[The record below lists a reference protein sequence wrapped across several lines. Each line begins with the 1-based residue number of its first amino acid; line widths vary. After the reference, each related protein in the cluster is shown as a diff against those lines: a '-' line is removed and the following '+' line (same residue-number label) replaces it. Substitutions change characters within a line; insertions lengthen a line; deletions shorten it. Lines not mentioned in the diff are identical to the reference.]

1 MRKLLL
7 VLIFSLCIPVVYNC
21 INTDA
26 NLLIAEETIRQ
37 VEGDENIG
45 HYYAV
50 EKPGPIV
57 ETKHLFG
64 GMLIVFAI
72 LFIIF
77 IIISPFLIFILVYEI
92 VPDDSYIKHLMDIA
106 IVIFNVLTLGLFYIN
121 KRR

>member
-21 INTDA
+21 VNTNA

-57 ETKHLFG
+57 EKKHLFG
-64 GMLIVFAI
+64 GMLVVLAI

-77 IIISPFLIFILVYEI
+77 IIIAPFLIFSLVYEM
-92 VPDDSYIKHLMDIA
+92 VPNDSYIKHIMDIA
-106 IVIFNVLTLGLFYIN
+106 IAIFGVLTLGLFYID
-121 KRR
+121 KRK